1 MNITYNTRIN
11 LIDYVNDDTLGQV
24 AQRLRWQIVGAADTG
39 ETQITYGEC
48 ALSTPDPANF
58 TPWEQLTEAQAITWL
73 ETAVGFEELEA
84 RKQTIAAALR
94 DQLFPLAPV
103 APPWAD

>member
-11 LIDYVNDDTLGQV
+11 LIDSTVDSELGQV
-24 AQRLRWQIVGAADTG
+24 AQRLRWQIEGVADTG

-48 ALSTPDPANF
+48 ALATPDPANF
-58 TPWEQLTEAQAITWL
+58 TPWEQLTEAQAMAWL

-84 RKQTIAAALR
+84 RKQTIAAALLSR
-94 DQLFPLAPV
+94 AVPV
-103 APPWAD
+103 EPSVPPWA